1 MKIKK
6 ITLNNF
12 RQFKGTHKIEF
23 PEEDGIITVVHG
35 ENGFGKTALLNAFL
49 WGFYGKEGLTD
60 DFKLQ
65 DDLINDVVVQQDK
78 DSASAYV
85 EIEFSHKKSSYIL
98 KREIYGSNEKLILK
112 SNKGLESEDKG
123 AQDEISGMMPN
134 GISQY
139 LFFNGER
146 IGTRFAQVQN
156 SEEIKNAIHQM
167 MGISLL
173 EISAEDVDFVIKKFL
188 KKEMQDSSS
197 MELKKLIQE
206 QTTITTELENKKE
219 ELDNLKKELDGITQ
233 EIKWHDEKLSAIQ
246 DLKDKQEER
255 ARLVDE
261 IERFDKEIRQK
272 TESLKKYFVEDAYSI
287 FTTKLIETSSKII
300 RELRAQGKL
309 PSRVDKQF
317 LLEILEKN
325 VCICGR
331 ALEKDSEWY
340 KNVESLLSKAN
351 PPKIDAAVASIDTAI
366 GALSTQKNAAETQI
380 RSIVEEL
387 NDIEHRKDKNNYRL
401 DEIHKEIGRREDEE
415 ISSIENSRQELS
427 NKKELK
433 IKETGAV
440 EERIKVIKQ
449 DLARKDDE
457 ITKAKTKSSKE
468 KIAKQNYEIAIQ
480 VRDLF
485 RQILEIETSEL
496 RNFLNEEIKEHFN
509 KIITKDYE
517 IEITNDYLLRM
528 TKSIASSR
536 GNVGMSTGEGQLMS
550 LVFIA
555 SLVSLVRKRGD
566 IDTSIVRD
574 TDNEIYPLVMDS
586 PFGQLGETFR
596 KGVAKWIPEIAPQV
610 IIMVSPTQWRAEV
623 ETELNS
629 SGRVGRRY
637 LLQYNGK
644 IKNPEHPKVISICGV
659 ERTQYIDDGSGME
672 YTKIVD
678 ITEGK

>member
-1 MKIKK
+1 MKITQ
-6 ITLNNF
+6 ITLHNF
-12 RQFKGTHKIEF
+12 RQFKGTQKIEF
-23 PEEDGIITVVHG
+23 PEEDGIITVIHG

-49 WGFYGKEGLTD
+49 WGFYGKDGLTD

-65 DDLINDVVVQQDK
+65 DNLINDVIVQQNK

-98 KREIYGSNEKLILK
+98 KREINKADTKLILR
-112 SNKGLESEDKG
+112 SNKGLTSEGIG
-123 AQDEISGMMPN
+123 AQDDISGMMPN

-146 IGTRFAQVQN
+146 IESRFAQVQN
-156 SEEIKNAIHQM
+156 SKEIKNAIHQM

-173 EISAEDVDFVIKKFL
+173 ETSADDVDVVIRNL

-197 MELKKLIQE
+197 EELKKLIQE
-206 QTTITTELENKKE
+206 QTTITTDLENKKK
-219 ELDNLKKELDGITQ
+219 ELDNLKEELDAITK

-261 IERFDKEIRQK
+261 LERFDKEIRQK
-272 TESLKKYFVEDAYSI
+272 NEILKKCFMEDAYSI
-287 FTTKLIETSSKII
+287 FTSKLIEASSKII
-300 RELRAQGKL
+300 RDLRAQGKL

-331 ALEKDSEWY
+331 ALDKDSEWY
-340 KNVESLLSKAN
+340 KNVESLLDKAN
-351 PPKIDAAVASIDTAI
+351 PPKIDAAIASIDTAI
-366 GALSTQKNAAETQI
+366 GALSTQKNAAEAQI
-380 RSIVEEL
+380 RTIVEDL
-387 NDIEHRKDKNNYRL
+387 NDIEYRKEKNNNRL
-401 DEIHKEIGRREDEE
+401 DEIHKEIGQREDEE
-415 ISSIENSRQELS
+415 ISSIENSRQRLFD
-427 NKKELK
+427 KKESK
-433 IKETGAV
+433 IKETGAT

-449 DLARKDDE
+449 DLARKDEE
-457 ITKAKTKSSKE
+457 IKKSQTKSSKE
-468 KIAKQNYEIAIQ
+468 QVAKQNYEIAIQ

-496 RNFLNEEIKEHFN
+496 RKFLNDEIKEHFN

-517 IEITNDYLLRM
+517 IEITEDYLLRM
-528 TKSIASSR
+528 TKPIASSR
-536 GNVGMSTGEGQLMS
+536 SDVGMSTGEGQLMS

-574 TDNEIYPLVMDS
+574 TNNEIYPLVMDS

-610 IIMVSPTQWRAEV
+610 IIMVSPTQWRSEV
-623 ETELNS
+623 ETVLKS
-629 SGRVGRRY
+629 SGRVGKRY

-644 IKNPEHPKVISICGV
+644 IKNPEHPKVISICGA